1 MQFSVDRCSSGLK
14 ELRKHLQDKKK
25 KKNQNLQFLKF
36 LHTLRNGLILFN
48 KNPFE

>member
-25 KKNQNLQFLKF
+25 KKSKLAISQISA
-36 LHTLRNGLILFN
+36 HTEKWINFIQ
-48 KNPFE
+48 